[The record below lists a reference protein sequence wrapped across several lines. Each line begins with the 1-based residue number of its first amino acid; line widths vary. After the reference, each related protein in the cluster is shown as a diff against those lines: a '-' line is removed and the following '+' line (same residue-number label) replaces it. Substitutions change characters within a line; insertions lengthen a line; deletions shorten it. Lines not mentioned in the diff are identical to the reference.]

1 MRTPLLLALLLVPIA
16 LSAQTGRTTKS
27 APASAPPRQAA
38 STWSATWDA
47 QGGVAQT
54 LVNRTFEV
62 AFVPVRDSMVSVLF
76 AQEVTARQ
84 SPRWEGTDGKVT
96 VTAWG
101 HRGATFERRLWSITV
116 AGDRGEPWGSFY
128 RVREP
133 GCCATLSTWIYHDA
147 LTGRRAFAA
156 TSEPRMVNTDDR
168 EVLVSY
174 LSAGGTVQS
183 PEFGGKNAVGV
194 LRTTTGGG
202 TVLSRV
208 LFRSDQEGMESME
221 SPALVVAGWNEGNGG
236 RLRVLVHFEDG
247 TTATLPLV
255 GGRLVLE
262 GATLPK
268 GIHAELLR

>member
-1 MRTPLLLALLLVPIA
+1 MRTPLLLAVLAVPTL
-16 LSAQTGRTTKS
+16 LSAQAGGKTP
-27 APASAPPRQAA
+27 APAPAPPRQAV

-62 AFVPVRDSMVSVLF
+62 AFVPSGDSMVSVLF

-84 SPRWEGTDGKVT
+84 SPRWEGTDGRVT
-96 VTAWG
+96 VTAWER
-101 HRGATFERRLWSITV
+101 RGATFGRRLWSLSA
-116 AGDRGEPWGSFY
+116 AGDRGESWGSFY

-133 GCCATLSTWIYHDA
+133 GCCATLATWIYHDA
-147 LTGRRAFAA
+147 LTGRRVFAA
-156 TSEPRMVNTDDR
+156 TSEPVEVNGDSR
-168 EVLVSY
+168 PVLVSY

-183 PEFGGKNAVGV
+183 PEFAGKNPLGV
-194 LRTTTGGG
+194 LRTATPAGA
-202 TVLSRV
+202 VLSRV
-208 LFRSDQEGMESME
+208 LLRSDQEGMESMV

-247 TTATLPLV
+247 TSATLPLV